1 MLRAVPLLSTVALLL
16 TLAGTTRVAP
26 TPEEERLFSDGLH
39 AFDAGDAR
47 GAERA
52 WKQGY
57 AVAHD
62 PAFLVRIGE
71 AEEKAGAP
79 VDAADSYRRYLRE
92 APDASDRADIEQRL
106 ARLAPPR
113 AAGAPSSEPAREFGS
128 GDAPASTLP
137 GLAGEPGPVGP
148 ALDAEGAR
156 PGGPEDEEGS
166 GWTRANITAWSAAGA
181 TVLLLGTA
189 GFFGAQASSKE
200 GDVNRLYAFRDE
212 RGAPYPY
219 TPDIAQKYESAMADG
234 RRYSRD
240 AKIFLLAGAGTAAVA
255 CVFFVIDSVWP
266 AQGSTNTAP
275 ATTPRLTLAP
285 TAERR
290 GALAGWSWSF

>member
-1 MLRAVPLLSTVALLL
+1 MLRAVPFLSTFALLL
-16 TLAGTTRVAP
+16 TLASAHGAP
-26 TPEEERLFSDGLH
+26 TPEEERLFNDGLH

-57 AVAHD
+57 AVTHD

-79 VDAADSYRRYLRE
+79 AEAADSYRHYLRE
-92 APDASDRADIEQRL
+92 APDASDRTDIEQRL
-106 ARLAPPR
+106 ARLAPPP
-113 AAGAPSSEPAREFGS
+113 AGAATSEPAREFG
-128 GDAPASTLP
+128 DAPTLP
-137 GLAGEPGPVGP
+137 GLAGEPGPFGP

-156 PGGPEDEEGS
+156 PTLPDDDS

-200 GDVNRLYAFRDE
+200 GDVNRLTSFRDE

-219 TPDIAQKYESAMADG
+219 SPDIAQKYESAMADG

-240 AKIFLLAGAGTAAVA
+240 AKIFLLAGAGTAAVS

-266 AQGSTNTAP
+266 SESHPSAAP

-285 TAERR
+285 TDS
-290 GALAGWSWSF
+290 GALAGWSWTF